1 MKDTNSK
8 LNIFSSKVR
17 PWKVENRPTINSRWL
32 SWALLDLSW
41 GYLGAILGISWA
53 QDNPKTA
60 PREPQMPLLCYLRAI
75 LGSQDGSLGLSWGY
89 LTLKID
95 LEMAQKV
102 WVFSSETDLG
112 FSSCLLSCVLCVL
125 LSWVF
130 LMLSSRWRAIKLAS
144 LARDKIFKRA
154 MFGSLGAVHGLS
166 TPKISP
172 R

>member
-1 MKDTNSK
+1 MYYILYTTYYIVYTIYYMKDTNSK
-8 LNIFSSKVR
+8 LNKFSSKVR
-17 PWKVENRPTINSRWL
+17 PWRVENRPTINSRWL

-89 LTLKID
+89 LTFKIH

-102 WVFSSETDLG
+102 WVFSSETNLG
-112 FSSCLLSCVLCVL
+112 RNIAPSSFRSRKPI
-125 LSWVF
+125 VF
-130 LMLSSRWRAIKLAS
+130 EPSQIIFRAQ
-144 LARDKIFKRA
+144 
-154 MFGSLGAVHGLS
+154 
-166 TPKISP
+166 
-172 R
+172 